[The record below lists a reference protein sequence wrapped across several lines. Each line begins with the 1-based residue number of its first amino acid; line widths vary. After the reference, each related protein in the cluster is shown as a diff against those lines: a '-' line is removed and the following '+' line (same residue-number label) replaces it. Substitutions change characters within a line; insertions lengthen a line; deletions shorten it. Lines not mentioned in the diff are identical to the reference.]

1 MCLDDQIL
9 NTYLDGELTEPWKTQ
24 VEEHLNYCVACKT
37 RFGQLRTLHA
47 VVSGSRLEEQEIAPH
62 KEKVFQFIE
71 KNYMEKKNKIG
82 FLHKDF
88 RIKTPMLL
96 SAAAAF
102 VFVLVGAL
110 LIGPSTQAEPNGLI
124 PRVVPATEGSVVQVR
139 ATEGLAASQVLEN
152 YPLEEI
158 LKYLDSRG
166 YEVDLRV
173 KGIQPMGEEPVEPV
187 EPAVEPVEPVEPTV
201 TE

>member
-24 VEEHLNYCVACKT
+24 VEEHLNYCSACKT
-37 RFGQLRTLHA
+37 RFAQLRSLHA
-47 VVSGSRLEEQEIAPH
+47 VVSGARLEEQEIEVH
-62 KEKVFQFIE
+62 QEKVLRFIE
-71 KNYMEKKNKIG
+71 KNYMEKRRKVG
-82 FLHKDF
+82 VLHRDF
-88 RIKTPMLL
+88 RSKTPMLL
-96 SAAAAF
+96 TAAAAF

-110 LIGPSTQAEPNGLI
+110 LIGPASSPEQGDLI
-124 PRVVPATEGSVVQVR
+124 PRVVPASEGSVVQVR

-158 LKYLDSRG
+158 LKYLDSKG

-173 KGIQPMGEEPVEPV
+173 KGIQPVGEPSELP
-187 EPAVEPVEPVEPTV
+187 
-201 TE
+201 

>member
-37 RFGQLRTLHA
+37 RFDQLRSLHA
-47 VVSGSRLEEQEIAPH
+47 VVSGARLEEQEIAPH
-62 KEKVFQFIE
+62 KDKVFQFIE
-71 KNYMEKKNKIG
+71 KNYMAKKNKVG
-82 FLHKDF
+82 FLHRDF
-88 RIKTPMLL
+88 RVKTPTLL
-96 SAAAAF
+96 MAAAAF

-110 LIGPSTQAEPNGLI
+110 LIAPGPEADSGELI
-124 PRVVPATEGSVVQVR
+124 PQVLPATEGNVVQVR
-139 ATEGLAASQVLEN
+139 ATEGLPASQILEN
-152 YPLEEI
+152 FPLEEI

-173 KGIQPMGEEPVEPV
+173 KGIQPMGEDQ
-187 EPAVEPVEPVEPTV
+187 AQ
-201 TE
+201 